1 MQAFPILSRVALCVL
16 AQPGAASAA
25 ERNWSVYGMIRHERR
40 SHMRHEVGD
49 KLVYCHEAIALH
61 NKLSDAGFEIAKVP
75 WDEVSDS
82 DSDESNA
89 TDEGDAIEALLM

>member
-1 MQAFPILSRVALCVL
+1 M
-16 AQPGAASAA
+16 
-25 ERNWSVYGMIRHERR
+25 YGMIRDERR

-82 DSDESNA
+82 DSR
-89 TDEGDAIEALLM
+89 